1 VPKKGTHFLFRLQTV
16 TGTTGARLD
25 LGLQVCSLGSTA
37 NRGAT
42 HRHISAE
49 EKATDGNKF
58 IREFWALILVFLAV
72 LLGFSLFSYSPADPT
87 FNQFVGQEHVIQNQG
102 GVAGAHLAGMLA
114 DLFGLGS
121 VLIPVFLLAG
131 ALACVWRVL
140 RPRWW
145 RWAGFTL
152 IFLCLVTAFEST
164 QAVLFSIQG
173 GGLLGNML
181 THVALKYF
189 RSASLLIWLF
199 FCLLGV
205 QLSLGL
211 SWTTTGT
218 RLKSRFKDACSK
230 YRERFLRKQKLKVQK
245 KIDPASIE
253 APDRRVEGQGRVKS
267 PAKKPS
273 VRTERM
279 VVSAKLPF
287 PPVDILSPVQ
297 ESRSRSAPE
306 RLSELSGKV
315 EACLADFGIQGEV
328 QRVQPGPVVTMF
340 EFKPAPGIKI
350 SRIAGLSDDLALALK
365 ALAVRIVA
373 PLPGKDTVGIEVP
386 NEYRQTV
393 YLREIIESDIFRGTK
408 FRVPLALGKDIQG
421 QPRIADL
428 TRMPHLLVA
437 GATGA
442 GKSVCLNSLILSML
456 FTSGPDRLK
465 LLMID
470 PKRIE
475 LAVYGSL
482 PHLIH
487 PVVTEMHLA
496 KSALDWAIYEMD
508 QRYEAMA
515 RLGVRN
521 IDAYNQRMEKGG
533 VDSGT
538 GEALTPMPYL
548 VIIIDELADL
558 MLTAAKEVEVSIIR
572 LAQLARAAG
581 IHMVL
586 ATQRPSVDVVT
597 GLIKANFPC
606 RIGFQVSSKHDSR
619 TILDTV
625 GAEHLLGLGDMLFKG
640 GAGKLDRIHGT
651 FVSDEEI
658 GRMVEFWSAKREPD
672 FALDF
677 TEWKKEAGPGAN
689 GNGDG
694 ADIASDPLYAEAVNF
709 VHDQGKASISFI
721 QRRFRIGFNKAAR
734 FIEQME
740 QDGIIGP
747 QDGSRPRQIL
757 KK

>member
-1 VPKKGTHFLFRLQTV
+1 
-16 TGTTGARLD
+16 
-25 LGLQVCSLGSTA
+25 
-37 NRGAT
+37 
-42 HRHISAE
+42 
-49 EKATDGNKF
+49 
-58 IREFWALILVFLAV
+58 V

-87 FNQFVGQEHVIQNQG
+87 FNQFVGQEHAVQNQG
-102 GVAGAHLAGMLA
+102 GVAGAYLAGMLA

-121 VLIPVFLLAG
+121 VLIPVLLLAG
-131 ALACVWRVL
+131 ALACVWSVL
-140 RPRWW
+140 RPKWW
-145 RWAGFTL
+145 RWAGFFL
-152 IFLCLVTAFEST
+152 IFLCLVSAVEST
-164 QAVLFSIQG
+164 KAVLFSIQG

-189 RSASLLIWLF
+189 RSASLLLWLF

-218 RLKSRFKDACSK
+218 RLKSHFKDAFSK
-230 YRERFLRKQKLKVQK
+230 YRERFLRKQKLKIQK
-245 KIDPASIE
+245 KIAPASTE
-253 APDRRVEGQGRVKS
+253 APDRRVEGQAVVKS

-273 VRTERM
+273 GRSERV

-297 ESRSRSAPE
+297 ESRSKSAPE
-306 RLSELSGKV
+306 RLSELSSKV

-393 YLREIIESDIFRGTK
+393 YLREIIASDIFHGTK

-482 PHLIH
+482 PHLVH

-496 KSALDWAIYEMD
+496 KSALEWAIYEMD

-533 VDSGT
+533 VDTGT
-538 GEALTPMPYL
+538 GEALMPMPYL

-581 IHMVL
+581 IHMIL

-677 TEWKKEAGPGAN
+677 TEWKKEAGPGGN

>member
-1 VPKKGTHFLFRLQTV
+1 MSLFL
-16 TGTTGARLD
+16 G
-25 LGLQVCSLGSTA
+25 
-37 NRGAT
+37 
-42 HRHISAE
+42 I
-49 EKATDGNKF
+49 
-58 IREFWALILVFLAV
+58 
-72 LLGFSLFSYSPADPT
+72 SLFSHSPADPSL
-87 FNQFVGQEHVIQNQG
+87 NQLVDPARVVANQG
-102 GVAGAHLAGMLA
+102 GVAGAYLSGFLV
-114 DLFGLGS
+114 DLFGLS
-121 VLIPVFLLAG
+121 SFVLPAGLFAG
-131 ALACVWRVL
+131 ALACVVTAF

-145 RWAGFTL
+145 RWAGIAL
-152 IFLCLVTAFEST
+152 LFLCLATALEST
-164 QAVLFSIQG
+164 QARIGSIQG

-181 THVALKYF
+181 VHLSLKSV
-189 RSASLLIWLF
+189 RSASPLLWLML
-199 FCLLGV
+199 CLIGV
-205 QLSLGL
+205 QLTLGL
-211 SWTTTGT
+211 CWTTTAKQ
-218 RLKSRFKDACSK
+218 LKSYLKDFLSK
-230 YRERFLRKQKLKVQK
+230 HRERASRKQKVKASRASDETLTE
-245 KIDPASIE
+245 PAA
-253 APDRRVEGQGRVKS
+253 APRMAKA
-267 PAKKPS
+267 PAAKKAEKTPAPQ
-273 VRTERM
+273 VKP
-279 VVSAKLPF
+279 VVASSRLPY

-297 ESRSRSAPE
+297 ESRSKSAPE
-306 RLSELSGKV
+306 RLGELSRKV

-386 NEYRQTV
+386 NEVRQTV
-393 YLREIIESDIFRGTK
+393 YLREIIESDTFQGTK

-428 TRMPHLLVA
+428 ARMPHLLVA

-442 GKSVCLNSLILSML
+442 GKSVCLNSLVLSML
-456 FTSGPDRLK
+456 FKAGPDRLK
-465 LLMID
+465 MLMID

-475 LAVYGSL
+475 LAVYGAL
-482 PHLIH
+482 PHLVH
-487 PVVTEMHLA
+487 PVVTEMSLA
-496 KSALDWAIYEMD
+496 KNALDWAVHEMD

-515 RLGVRN
+515 RVGVRN
-521 IDAYNQRMEKGG
+521 IDAYNQRLERGG
-533 VDSGT
+533 FDPTDEDGK
-538 GEALTPMPYL
+538 PMPYL

-558 MLTAAKEVEVSIIR
+558 MLTAAKEVEVSIVR

-581 IHMVL
+581 IHMIL

-640 GAGKLDRIHGT
+640 GAGKFDRIHGT
-651 FVSDEEI
+651 YVSDEEI
-658 GRMVEFWSAKREPD
+658 GRMVEFWSGAGKPE
-672 FALDF
+672 FELDF
-677 TEWKKEAGPGAN
+677 TEWKKENGTGGPGN
-689 GNGDG
+689 GEAG
-694 ADIASDPLYAEAVNF
+694 DIAGDPLYAEAVDF
-709 VHDQGKASISFI
+709 VHEQGKASISFI

-747 QDGSRPRQIL
+747 QEGSRPRQIL
-757 KK
+757 RK